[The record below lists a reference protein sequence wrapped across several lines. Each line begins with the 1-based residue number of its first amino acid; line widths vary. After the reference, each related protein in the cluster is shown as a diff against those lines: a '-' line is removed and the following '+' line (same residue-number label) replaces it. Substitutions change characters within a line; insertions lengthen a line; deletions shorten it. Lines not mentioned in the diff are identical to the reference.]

1 MFTTSWRCCRLAHNA
16 FTYFKFKCI
25 IPPPCFSPILIENFS
40 CIRIDVSNIT
50 NMKILLIPLI
60 HRWHL
65 GDQIVLLI
73 LYTSMFFVLT
83 WMECFEEIPD
93 MLFSFSSSLKS
104 HTKFSCGVS
113 NYFRCLNLPWGILNF
128 PNEFMVGG
136 QFYHQFLNI
145 FLDFYSIH
153 FTAVKLKQLKF
164 QTHDY
169 SHF

>member
-25 IPPPCFSPILIENFS
+25 IPPPCSSIILIENFS

-50 NMKILLIPLI
+50 NMKVLLIPLI

-73 LYTSMFFVLT
+73 LYTSMCFVFT

-93 MLFSFSSSLKS
+93 MLFSFFSSLKS

-113 NYFRCLNLPWGILNF
+113 NYFRCLNLPWGIFKISKWIYGCWSILS
-128 PNEFMVGG
+128 P
-136 QFYHQFLNI
+136 I
-145 FLDFYSIH
+145 F
-153 FTAVKLKQLKF
+153 K
-164 QTHDY
+164 
-169 SHF
+169 